1 MIKRL
6 ILLLV
11 PFAALAADITVE
23 LATESQLY
31 PVYVAAWTASKRDA
45 TLSNNH
51 LRELHQVLQFDFN
64 YNGRTQVASSTP
76 ERKAQLSVERR
87 GGRPDAKAWRDL
99 SIMYL
104 VRGHVSGNTLSIKL
118 FSIAKDQEVG
128 HYEVPLTGNGREDRQ
143 NLHCLS
149 DTIHKALFGTPGI
162 ASTRILYTV
171 KARTLA
177 GEQPRAEVWISDY
190 DGANARQ
197 LTHDGDFSV
206 TPQFLPAAEGKQ
218 SGAFFY
224 VCYKT
229 GQPKIYLSSLDVNHP
244 KPLTPLKGNQLMPA
258 ISHDRNQIAFI
269 SDAAGAPD
277 LFLLGFDP
285 ETGAKGKPRQI
296 FSARASAQASPTF
309 SPDGHR
315 LAFVSNKDGSPRIY
329 LLDVPADGSRPG
341 AQPRLITR
349 RNRENTAPSWSP
361 DGTKIAYSAM
371 TNGVRQI
378 WIYDVTKDEEWQL
391 THGSTGKE
399 NPAWAPDSLHLA
411 FNSATPQGSQLYM
424 TNLSQPKAVCLTS
437 GPGEKRFPS
446 WEAVRNRAR
455 D

>member
-1 MIKRL
+1 MLKRL
-6 ILLLV
+6 IFLLV

-31 PVYVAAWTASKRDA
+31 PVYVASWTAGKRDA
-45 TLSNNH
+45 LLNNNH
-51 LRELHQVLQFDFN
+51 LRELHQVLQFDLN

-76 ERKAQLSVERR
+76 ERKAQVSNERI
-87 GGRPDAKAWRDL
+87 GGRPDTKAWRNL

-104 VRGHVSGNTLSIKL
+104 VRGHVSGNTLSVKL

-128 HYEVPLTGNGREDRQ
+128 LYEVPLTGSSQEDRQ
-143 NLHCLS
+143 RLHRLS

-162 ASTRILYTV
+162 ASTRILYTI
-171 KARTLA
+171 KTRTPA
-177 GEQPRAEVWISDY
+177 GEKPRAEVWISDY
-190 DGANARQ
+190 DGAGARQ
-197 LTHDGDFSV
+197 ITHDGDFSV
-206 TPQFLPAAEGKQ
+206 TPQFLPAVDGKQ
-218 SGAFFY
+218 SGAFCY

-229 GQPKIYLSSLDVNHP
+229 GQPKIYLSALDANP
-244 KPLTPLKGNQLMPA
+244 PQPLISLKGNQLMPA
-258 ISHDRNQIAFI
+258 ISHSRNQIAFI
-269 SDAAGAPD
+269 SDAAGLPD

-285 ETGAKGKPRQI
+285 KTGTKGKPRQI

-309 SPDGHR
+309 SPNGQQ
-315 LAFVSNKDGSPRIY
+315 LAFVSDKDGLPRIY
-329 LLDVPADGSRPG
+329 LLDIPTDGSR

-378 WIYDVTKDEEWQL
+378 WIYDLKKDKEWQL
-391 THGSTGKE
+391 THSSTGKE
-399 NPAWAPDSLHLA
+399 NPTWAPDSLHLA
-411 FNSATPQGSQLYM
+411 FNSVTSSGSQLYM
-424 TNLSQPKAVCLTS
+424 TNLNQPKAVRLTS

-446 WEAVRNRAR
+446 WG
-455 D
+455 